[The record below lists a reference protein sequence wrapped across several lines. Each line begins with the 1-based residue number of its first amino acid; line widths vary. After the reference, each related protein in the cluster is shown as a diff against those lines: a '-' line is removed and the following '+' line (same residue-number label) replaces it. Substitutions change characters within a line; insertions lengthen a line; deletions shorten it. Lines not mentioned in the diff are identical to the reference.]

1 MAAKKD
7 KKPAKGGKAEKPAK
21 AEKKE
26 EKPAAEETKS
36 PGADPASI
44 DFEAGLLFNKAD
56 KAHTGVLTADD
67 FRQLWRDAKAGA
79 GSGLPG
85 TSTNPGAGAGGTGAM
100 PMAPP
105 QHLGPGMDPSAL
117 AFEAG
122 KIFSSFDADADGRL
136 SKQDFEKLVST
147 HPELMRHIPGMAA
160 YQQQTSGLSAA
171 QPGAQGMGGGGP
183 AMALPTEVI
192 SGRMLTHYDETA
204 GVAIPR
210 SAIEQ
215 HRKLGNTVTPLL
227 ESYRARYDRLRSQLT
242 SRLLPKREHLL
253 QLRRQLGNSSSEVEA
268 TKKSIE
274 RETITDGEQIID
286 RLRTVE
292 SMRQSAIKH
301 QMLAVESQ
309 LESIERVVRRV
320 EQANDDGLYHSATG
334 VLLTSAAPGQTPVE
348 TVRAPKAASMVELI
362 QQFADLT
369 NTIETISNKSV
380 SVQIDFPTDD
390 FPRETKE
397 RLDVLAKCDKY
408 MHALS
413 VKDHMLWEALQEKEK
428 TEDQLA
434 EERRLSHEYAKEVAS
449 WAEMAQTIS
458 QQNVVMKQEK
468 ENLERRN
475 RDLMAKLRENN
486 IYYDLQH

>member
-1 MAAKKD
+1 
-7 KKPAKGGKAEKPAK
+7 
-21 AEKKE
+21 
-26 EKPAAEETKS
+26 
-36 PGADPASI
+36 
-44 DFEAGLLFNKAD
+44 
-56 KAHTGVLTADD
+56 
-67 FRQLWRDAKAGA
+67 
-79 GSGLPG
+79 
-85 TSTNPGAGAGGTGAM
+85 
-100 PMAPP
+100 
-105 QHLGPGMDPSAL
+105 
-117 AFEAG
+117 
-122 KIFSSFDADADGRL
+122 
-136 SKQDFEKLVST
+136 
-147 HPELMRHIPGMAA
+147 
-160 YQQQTSGLSAA
+160 
-171 QPGAQGMGGGGP
+171 
-183 AMALPTEVI
+183 
-192 SGRMLTHYDETA
+192 
-204 GVAIPR
+204 
-210 SAIEQ
+210 
-215 HRKLGNTVTPLL
+215 
-227 ESYRARYDRLRSQLT
+227 
-242 SRLLPKREHLL
+242 
-253 QLRRQLGNSSSEVEA
+253 
-268 TKKSIE
+268 
-274 RETITDGEQIID
+274 
-286 RLRTVE
+286 
-292 SMRQSAIKH
+292 
-301 QMLAVESQ
+301 MLAVESQ

-486 IYYDLQH
+486 IYYDLQQ

>member
-1 MAAKKD
+1 MAPKKGGKAD
-7 KKPAKGGKAEKPAK
+7 KKGKAEKPAK
-21 AEKKE
+21 EEKKPAAD
-26 EKPAAEETKS
+26 EKPAA

-44 DFEAGLLFNKAD
+44 DFEAGLLFNRAD
-56 KAHTGVLTADD
+56 KSHTGVLTADD
-67 FRQLWRDAKAGA
+67 FRQLWRDAKAGNIPNA
-79 GSGLPG
+79 PGS
-85 TSTNPGAGAGGTGAM
+85 NPGAGAGGTGTI

-105 QHLGPGMDPSAL
+105 QHLGPGLDPAAL

-122 KIFSSFDADADGRL
+122 KIFSNFDSDADGRL
-136 SKQDFEKLVST
+136 DKKDFEKLIST
-147 HPELMRHIPGMAA
+147 HPELMRQIPGMAA
-160 YQQQTSGLSAA
+160 YQASNSGLSAT
-171 QPGAQGMGGGGP
+171 QPGMGGNT
-183 AMALPTEVI
+183 MNLPTEVV

-215 HRKLGNTVTPLL
+215 HRKIGNTVTPLL

-242 SRLLPKREHLL
+242 ARLLPKREHLL
-253 QLRRQLGNSSSEVEA
+253 QLRRQLGNASAEVEA

-274 RETITDGEQIID
+274 RETVTDGEQIID
-286 RLRTVE
+286 RLRQVE
-292 SMRQSAIKH
+292 SMRQSAIKQ
-301 QMLAVESQ
+301 QMLSVESE
-309 LESIERVVRRV
+309 LESIERIVRRV

-369 NTIETISNKSV
+369 NSIETISNKSV
-380 SVQIDFPTDD
+380 NVQIDFPTDD

-397 RLDVLAKCDKY
+397 RLDVLGRCDKY

-413 VKDHMLWEALQEKEK
+413 VKDHMLWEAIQEKEK
-428 TEDQLA
+428 TEDLLA

-449 WAEMAQTIS
+449 WAEMSQALS
-458 QQNVVMKQEK
+458 QQNMTIKQEK
-468 ENLERRN
+468 EGLERRN
-475 RDLMAKLRENN
+475 RDLMAKLRDHN
-486 IYYDLQH
+486 IFYDLQQ